1 MLQIQGVSKS
11 YGMQNVLR
19 NFSLDIESGE
29 IISVVGS
36 SGSGK
41 TTLLRLISGLEIPDD
56 GQITLKNKIV
66 SSNNNFVRPEDRDC
80 SLVFQ
85 DYALFPNMSMR
96 QNIYFGKNRE
106 NNKEKIEQL
115 IEITDIENILEKFP
129 HQCSGGEQQRVAL
142 VRSLAIDPSLVLM
155 DEPLSNLDQSLKANL
170 TLITRN
176 LLKKFKITAIIVTHD
191 IMDAMK
197 ISDRIIVID
206 NGIILQD
213 GSPKEI
219 YESPISK
226 LVARYFGETN
236 FIPLELFP
244 ESNHHIVYSNDKKPL
259 IHVRP
264 NQFQLFSQKKSKGKL
279 IIEGKIKSLK
289 NIASDLHIFLECKD
303 VQPDIHLILSVEK
316 ELKIGQ
322 VLKVMA

>member
-1 MLQIQGVSKS
+1 MLQIQGISKS

-41 TTLLRLISGLEIPDD
+41 TTLLRLISGLEMPDD
-56 GQITLKNKIV
+56 GQITLKNEIV
-66 SSNNNFVRPEDRDC
+66 SGNNNFVRPEDRDC

-96 QNIYFGKNRE
+96 QNIYFGKNSE

-115 IEITDIENILEKFP
+115 IEITDIERILEKFP

-142 VRSLAIDPSLVLM
+142 VRSLAVNPSLVLM

-170 TLITRN
+170 ALVIRN

-191 IMDAMK
+191 IMDAMEM
-197 ISDRIIVID
+197 SDRIIVID
-206 NGIILQD
+206 KGEVMQNGLSNELYNNPQ
-213 GSPKEI
+213 
-219 YESPISK
+219 SK
-226 LVARYFGETN
+226 KIALLFGDTN
-236 FIPLELFP
+236 FIPLGMFP
-244 ESNHHIVYSNDKKPL
+244 DSKNKFFDIETNKDLIQSDRTSSVYMM
-259 IHVRP
+259 
-264 NQFQLFSQKKSKGKL
+264 
-279 IIEGKIKSLK
+279 KI
-289 NIASDLHIFLECKD
+289 
-303 VQPDIHLILSVEK
+303 
-316 ELKIGQ
+316 
-322 VLKVMA
+322 

>member
-41 TTLLRLISGLEIPDD
+41 TTLLRLISGLEMPDD
-56 GQITLKNKIV
+56 GQITLKNEIV

-85 DYALFPNMSMR
+85 DYALFPYMSMR
-96 QNIYFGKNRE
+96 QNIYFGKNSE

-115 IEITDIENILEKFP
+115 IEITDIESILEKFP

-142 VRSLAIDPSLVLM
+142 VRSLAVNPSLVLM

-170 TLITRN
+170 ALVIRN
-176 LLKKFKITAIIVTHD
+176 LLKKFKITAVIVTHD
-191 IMDAMK
+191 IIDAMEM
-197 ISDRIIVID
+197 SDRLIVID
-206 NGIILQD
+206 KGEVMQIGLSNELYSNPQ
-213 GSPKEI
+213 
-219 YESPISK
+219 SK
-226 LVARYFGETN
+226 KIALLFGDTN
-236 FIPLELFP
+236 FIPLKMFP
-244 ESNHHIVYSNDKKPL
+244 DSKNKFFDVDTNKDL
-259 IHVRP
+259 ISIRP
-264 NQFQLFSQKKSKGKL
+264 NQFSLYDEDLASGKKVFV
-279 IIEGKIKSLK
+279 GKIESIREVALEHKIKLKCKDLSLK
-289 NIASDLHIFLECKD
+289 VSLNSQIE
-303 VQPDIHLILSVEK
+303 LSIGQ
-316 ELKIGQ
+316 ELK
-322 VLKVMA
+322 LMAP

>member
-41 TTLLRLISGLEIPDD
+41 TTLLRLISGLEMPDD
-56 GQITLKNKIV
+56 GQITLKNEIV

-96 QNIYFGKNRE
+96 QNIYFGKNSE

-115 IEITDIENILEKFP
+115 IEITEIECILEKFP

-142 VRSLAIDPSLVLM
+142 VRSLAVNPSLVLM

-170 TLITRN
+170 ALVIRN
-176 LLKKFKITAIIVTHD
+176 LLKKFKITAVIVTHD
-191 IMDAMK
+191 IMDAMEM
-197 ISDRIIVID
+197 SDRLIVID
-206 NGIILQD
+206 KGEVMQIGLSNELYSNPQ
-213 GSPKEI
+213 
-219 YESPISK
+219 SK
-226 LVARYFGETN
+226 KIALLFGDTN
-236 FIPLELFP
+236 FIPLKMFP
-244 ESNHHIVYSNDKKPL
+244 DSKNKFFDVDTNKDL
-259 IHVRP
+259 ISIRP
-264 NQFQLFSQKKSKGKL
+264 NQFSLYDEDLASGKKVFV
-279 IIEGKIKSLK
+279 GKIESIREVALEYKIKLK
-289 NIASDLHIFLECKD
+289 CKD
-303 VQPDIHLILSVEK
+303 LSSKVSLNSQIELSIGQ
-316 ELKIGQ
+316 ELK
-322 VLKVMA
+322 LMAP

>member
-1 MLQIQGVSKS
+1 MLQIQGISKS

-41 TTLLRLISGLEIPDD
+41 TTLLRLISGLEMPDD
-56 GQITLKNKIV
+56 GQITLKNEIV
-66 SSNNNFVRPEDRDC
+66 SGNNNFVRPEDRDC

-96 QNIYFGKNRE
+96 QNIYFGKNSE

-115 IEITDIENILEKFP
+115 IEITDIERILEKFP

-142 VRSLAIDPSLVLM
+142 VRSLAVNPSLVLM

-170 TLITRN
+170 ALVIRN

-191 IMDAMK
+191 IMDAMEM
-197 ISDRIIVID
+197 SDRIIVID
-206 NGIILQD
+206 KGEVMQNGLSNELYNNPQ
-213 GSPKEI
+213 
-219 YESPISK
+219 SK
-226 LVARYFGETN
+226 KIALLFGDTN
-236 FIPLELFP
+236 FIPLGMFP
-244 ESNHHIVYSNDKKPL
+244 DSKNKFFDIETNKDL
-259 IHVRP
+259 ISIRP
-264 NQFQLFSQKKSKGKL
+264 NQFSLYDEDLASGKKVFVGKVESIREVAL
-279 IIEGKIKSLK
+279 EYKIKLKYKDLSLK
-289 NIASDLHIFLECKD
+289 VSLNSQIE
-303 VQPDIHLILSVEK
+303 LSIGQ
-316 ELKIGQ
+316 ELK
-322 VLKVMA
+322 LMAL